1 MEDQSMKKFSF
12 ISKTTFLLS
21 LACILFGFNTAKA
34 QKVGYVDTEYIL
46 QNIPEYQDAQNE
58 IEEYSKLWQE
68 EIEEKYSEVD
78 KLYKAY
84 QADAVLL
91 PEDLRQKREQEIIS
105 FEREIKELQKKRFG
119 SEGELFQKRQ
129 ELIKPIQEKIFN
141 AIEQIATKRNYGFV
155 FDKAGGPVIMFVDA
169 KYDISDEV
177 LDQIGSI
184 MGVRGN

>member
-1 MEDQSMKKFSF
+1 MKKYAIFNS
-12 ISKTTFLLS
+12 T
-21 LACILFGFNTAKA
+21 AILFGLIFVFAAFNPSKA

-58 IEEYSKLWQE
+58 IEDYSKQWQE
-68 EIEEKYSEVD
+68 EIEAKYAEVD
-78 KLYKAY
+78 KMYKAY

-91 PEDLRQKREQEIIS
+91 PEDLRQRREQEIID
-105 FEREIKELQKKRFG
+105 FEREIKDLQKQRFG
-119 SEGELFQKRQ
+119 SEGELFKKRQ
-129 ELIKPIQEKIFN
+129 ELVKPIQEKIFN
-141 AIEQIATKRNYGFV
+141 AIEEIATKKNYGFI
-155 FDKAGGPVIMFVDA
+155 FDKAGGPVIMYVDA